1 MGGGGGGGRRISA
14 IVVFVGL
21 VHGVVV
27 DFVRVYLSRPW
38 TRPVLLLLLLLL
50 RILLPNIQ
58 QLQHFG
64 DLHF

>member
-1 MGGGGGGGRRISA
+1 MGGGGGRRISA

-38 TRPVLLLLLLLL
+38 TRPVLLLLLL
-50 RILLPNIQ
+50 RIFLPNIQ